1 MTSSFTIIKVR
12 GIPIGAHWSWLFVF
26 ALVVWSLSTS
36 LFPITYPGLGDGTYL
51 AMGIVAGALFFISV
65 LLHELGHAFRALR
78 EGMKIDGIT
87 LWLVGGVARFTGTFP
102 SPGAEFRIAA
112 AGPAVSL
119 VLVGVFLAASRFAD
133 ALSAPDMVVA
143 VADYLARIN
152 AIVVAF
158 NLVPALP
165 LDGGRILRSWLW
177 RRQGDFVA
185 ATKSAV
191 RAGMAFGVIL
201 AGVGLLDF
209 LSGGGGAGGLWFVF
223 LGWFIIQAAQGE
235 SSYAA
240 VQQLLAGRRVREFM
254 TPDPDVVDPRDS
266 VGNLLDA
273 AIGPRAHSAYPVVEA
288 GRLVGMVGL
297 RRAGTVPFEERAQK
311 SVAEVMV
318 PIEELETLRSD
329 TEMMEALATLQE
341 DPKRAPVLDD
351 GRLIGIISLSD
362 AVRAIEIESVR
373 KPPESRRARS
383 SGIAVWLIVGA
394 LILAAGGYLYHPPVV
409 VLRPGITLDVAQDV
423 SISGAETTPV
433 NGEYLLTSVRLVQP
447 NALGALWSVL
457 FTDDQVVSA
466 SDVIPRGVDDREYF
480 QQQREIFRQ
489 SEVISAGAAAKAAG
503 MDVSVTGTGAVVN
516 DVVSG
521 APAAQVLEPGDVV
534 VAVNGDR
541 VRLSTDFQRIV
552 RSSPAGTEFD
562 VTVERGSRTLD
573 LRLRSTRLSGAAEG
587 TVGIGVLITTR
598 DFDVRLPFEID
609 FRARQIGGP
618 SAGLIYALAI
628 TDLLDEQDYADG
640 RKIAATGTMD
650 IDGSVG
656 AVGGVSPKA
665 VSVEDAGADIFL
677 VPDREVDD
685 VSIES
690 LNVRGVSDLED
701 ALRALGGTASGWV
714 PGSHVAIA

>member
-1 MTSSFTIIKVR
+1 MTSSFTIIRVR

-26 ALVVWSLSTS
+26 ALVVWSLATQ
-36 LFPITYPGLGDGTYL
+36 LFPITYPGLSDNTYL
-51 AMGIVAGALFFISV
+51 GMGLVAGAIFFVSV

-87 LWLVGGVARFTGTFP
+87 LWLFGGVARFTGSFP

-119 VLVGVFLAASRFAD
+119 LLVGVFLAASRFAD
-133 ALSAPDMVVA
+133 AVSAPDVVIA

-191 RAGMAFGVIL
+191 RAGMAFGVLL

-209 LSGGGGAGGLWFVF
+209 VSGGGGAGGLWFVF

-240 VQQLLAGRRVREFM
+240 VQQLLSGRRVREFM

-266 VGNLLDA
+266 VGQLLDTA
-273 AIGPRAHSAYPVVEA
+273 VGPRAHSAYPVVE
-288 GRLVGMVGL
+288 GERLVGMVGI
-297 RRAGTVPFEERAQK
+297 RRAGSVPFEERPQK
-311 SVAEVMV
+311 SVADVMV
-318 PIEELETLRSD
+318 PVEELETITSEA
-329 TEMMEALATLQE
+329 EMIEALATLQE

-351 GRLIGIISLSD
+351 GRLVGIISLSD

-373 KPPESRRARS
+373 RPPESRRARS
-383 SGIAVWLIVGA
+383 SGIAVWVIVGA
-394 LILAAGGYLYHPPVV
+394 LILAAAGYLYHPPVV
-409 VLRPGITLDVAQDV
+409 VLKPGITLDVAQDI
-423 SISGAETTPV
+423 SISGVETTPV
-433 NGEYLLTSVRLVQP
+433 TGEYLLTSVRLVQP

-457 FTDDQVVSA
+457 LTDDQVVSA

-489 SEVISAGAAAKAAG
+489 SETISAGAAAQAVG
-503 MDVSVTGTGAVVN
+503 MDVTVNGTGAVVN
-516 DVVSG
+516 DVVAG
-521 APAAQVLEPGDVV
+521 APAARVLEPGDVV
-534 VAVNGDR
+534 VEVNGDR
-541 VRLSTDFQRIV
+541 IRLSTDFQRIV

-562 VTVERGSRTLD
+562 VTIERNSRTI
-573 LRLRSTRLSGAAEG
+573 RRSIRSARLSGAAEG
-587 TVGIGVLITTR
+587 TVGVGVFITTR
-598 DFDVRLPFEID
+598 DFDVELPFKID
-609 FRARQIGGP
+609 FQPREIGGP

-628 TDLLDEQDYADG
+628 TDLLDDQDYADG
-640 RKIAATGTMD
+640 RTIAATGTMD

-656 AVGGVSPKA
+656 AVGGVAPKA
-665 VSVEDAGADIFL
+665 IAVDDAGADVFF
-677 VPDREVDD
+677 VPDREIDD
-685 VSIES
+685 VSVDS
-690 LNVRGVSDLED
+690 LNVQGVTDLEA
-701 ALRALGGTASGWV
+701 ALRALERTATSAL
-714 PGSHVAIA
+714 PAMA